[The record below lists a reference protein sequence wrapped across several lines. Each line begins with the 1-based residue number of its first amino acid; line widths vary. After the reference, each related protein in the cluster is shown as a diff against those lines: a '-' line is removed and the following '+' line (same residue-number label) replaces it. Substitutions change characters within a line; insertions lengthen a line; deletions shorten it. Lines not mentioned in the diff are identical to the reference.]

1 MNKEELV
8 ILIAR
13 KTNQPQKHIDRWL
26 KHLTD
31 IMKEALSKHE
41 TVRLLG
47 FGTFTVKRRKT
58 RHVIHPTSK
67 QRIEI
72 AAKPVP
78 VFRPARLLRKL
89 VCGEIQIKRKRGR
102 PPKNP

>member
-8 ILIAR
+8 ILVAR
-13 KTNQPQKHIDRWL
+13 KTNQPQEHIDRWL

-47 FGTFTVKRRKT
+47 FGTFTAYSAP
-58 RHVIHPTSK
+58 I
-67 QRIEI
+67 
-72 AAKPVP
+72 
-78 VFRPARLLRKL
+78 
-89 VCGEIQIKRKRGR
+89 R
-102 PPKNP
+102 PPIPISFGHPFRGHPATSQT